1 MVLDVLIDSLLIK
14 DFKSVRTGE
23 IAFKSKPMNHSKS
36 LYKIIFIILLLPCFA
51 NSQTWQWSR
60 QIGSTW
66 WDIAGNVAI
75 DNYGNSYSAGI
86 FEGGYCYF
94 PGDTSNMINGDSDF
108 YLAKFDP
115 NGNLLWWRQIGGN
128 NGSSC
133 SEGVSGIAVDVNNDI
148 YFTGLYCGQATFGSF
163 VLNGS
168 GLQDGFIAKYD
179 DNGNCLWAHNI
190 IGSMES
196 GIASVSCD
204 QNGFVYACGTNN
216 SVALIGSTNVPAGG
230 FIAKFDTNGNCLWA
244 KKKISTTLIF
254 SQTYC
259 AATPQSIKHGN
270 NLITISGFMGSDT
283 VTFDN
288 TTIYSKFGFDYVAA
302 FDTSGSLKW
311 VKTFG
316 GPQANGVS
324 FEHATD
330 QFGNIYLSGYF
341 DGLGYFDTDT
351 LTGSNLQA
359 FVVKIDSSG
368 TEQWVKGLKAA
379 QGSRAKMT
387 SCDSLGNSYTIGYF
401 GGNAWFGN
409 YNVVSSTNRDMFV
422 TRFNSDGDCLGV
434 RSFGEAEGYGV
445 TQDNNGNAIVLGNFS
460 NTVTIGSNSYTSYG
474 DRDIFIAKLDELVGL
489 GETRVADNE
498 LVIYANPNA
507 GRCTIK
513 MPDKLLNE
521 KDLVLTIY
529 DAIGRHINE
538 FKVTTTDGKISLNL
552 EEEPKGIYAVT
563 LGNSKV
569 MYHGKIVFE

>member
-1 MVLDVLIDSLLIK
+1 
-14 DFKSVRTGE
+14 
-23 IAFKSKPMNHSKS
+23 MNHSKS
-36 LYKIIFIILLLPCFA
+36 FYKIIFIILLLPCFA
-51 NSQTWQWSR
+51 NSQSWQWSR
-60 QIGSTW
+60 QIGSNW
-66 WDIAGNVAI
+66 WDISGNVAI

-86 FEGGYCYF
+86 FEGAFCYF
-94 PGDTSNMINGDSDF
+94 PGDTSNIVNGAGDF

-115 NGNLLWWRQIGGN
+115 NGNLIWWRQVGGN
-128 NGSSC
+128 YGPSC
-133 SEGVSGIAVDVNNDI
+133 SEGVSGIAVDANNDI
-148 YFTGLYCGQATFGSF
+148 YFTGLYCGQVNFGSF

-168 GLQDGFIAKYD
+168 GHQNGFIAKYD
-179 DNGNCLWAHNI
+179 DSGTCLWAVSI
-190 IGSMES
+190 IGSA
-196 GIASVSCD
+196 IADFSSVTCD
-204 QNGFVYACGTNN
+204 VNGFVYACGTNN
-216 SVALIGSTNVPAGG
+216 SAALIGSTNVPAGG
-230 FIAKFDTNGNCLWA
+230 FIAKFDSNGSCLWA
-244 KKKISTTLIF
+244 KKKISTTLLF
-254 SQTYC
+254 SQIYC
-259 AATPQSIKHGN
+259 AATPQSIKYAN
-270 NLITISGFMGSDT
+270 NLITISGFMGTDT

-288 TTIYSKFGFDYVAA
+288 TTIYSKFGYDYVAA

-316 GPQANGVS
+316 GPQADGVN

-330 QFGNIYLSGYF
+330 KFGNLYLSGECN
-341 DGLGYFDTDT
+341 GVGYFDTDT

-359 FVVKIDSSG
+359 FVVKIDSTG
-368 TEQWVKGLKAA
+368 TEQWVRGLKAA

-387 SCDSLGNSYTIGYF
+387 SSDSLGNSYTIGYF

-445 TQDNNGNAIVLGNFS
+445 TQDNNGNAIVVGNFS
-460 NTVTIGSNSYTSYG
+460 NTVTIGSNTYTSYG
-474 DRDIFIAKLDELVGL
+474 DKDIFIAKLDELVGL